1 LPQLPIIWRPEARN
15 DLATI
20 IGYIADRD
28 PAAARRMK
36 TLIESAVLP
45 LPAHPM
51 LFRTGRVTGTREL
64 VAHPNYII
72 IYRVASDR
80 IEIVAIVHARQQYP

>member
-1 LPQLPIIWRPEARN
+1 
-15 DLATI
+15 
-20 IGYIADRD
+20 
-28 PAAARRMK
+28 
-36 TLIESAVLP
+36 
-45 LPAHPM
+45 M